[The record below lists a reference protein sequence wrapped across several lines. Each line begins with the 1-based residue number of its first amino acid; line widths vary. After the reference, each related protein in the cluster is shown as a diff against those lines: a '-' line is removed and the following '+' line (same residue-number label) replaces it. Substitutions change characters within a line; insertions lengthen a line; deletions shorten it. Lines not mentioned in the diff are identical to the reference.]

1 MGRLGFSKMWKAASS
16 AAALVWIAIAPA
28 DAQQWGA
35 TTPGSAPASSAPAR
49 NMTNATARE
58 LANAHAAHS
67 IITETHIVRLR
78 ATLKLTAAQLP
89 YWAPVEVALYELA
102 RQQARGEAAGF
113 NARYT
118 GYSSA
123 VALTEAHL
131 RRLKAIAMPLI
142 YSLDDNQKRD
152 AIAFGRN
159 MGLHQ
164 LVASF

>member
-1 MGRLGFSKMWKAASS
+1 MWKAALS
-16 AAALVWIAIAPA
+16 AAALVLIAVAPA
-28 DAQQWGA
+28 GAQQQWGA
-35 TTPGSAPASSAPAR
+35 TTGSAPAASAPAR
-49 NMTNATARE
+49 NMTNGTARE

-67 IITETHIVRLR
+67 IITESHIARLR
-78 ATLKLTAAQLP
+78 ATLKLTPAQQP

-152 AIAFGRN
+152 AMAFGRN

-164 LVASF
+164 LIASF